1 MGFKMKEE
9 RFLLWL
15 ESSKS
20 KYHPNA
26 YKFVLEALRY
36 TQCHF
41 NKPRHVT
48 GQELLLGI
56 TRFAKE
62 KFGDMAYFV
71 FEEWG
76 VKQGRD
82 FGHIVFQLVEVGEIK
97 KTADDSIDDFDINF
111 DLKKELNN
119 AELII

>member
-1 MGFKMKEE
+1 MMKEHP
-9 RFLLWL
+9 FLSWL
-15 ESSKS
+15 LNSEK

-26 YKFVLEALRY
+26 YRFVLEALRY

-41 NKPRHVT
+41 KKPRHVT

-56 TRFAKE
+56 TRYAIE
-62 KFGDMAYFV
+62 KYGDMAYMV

-76 VKQGRD
+76 VKEGRD
-82 FGHIVFQLVEVGEIK
+82 FGNIVFQLVEVGEIK
-97 KTADDSIDDFDINF
+97 KTDEDSIEDFDIQF

-119 AELII
+119 AELLET